1 MSTTTVDTDEERF
14 EETFP
19 SKNVLAYVPGVLL
32 LIGIGLLGKYGQ
44 IGWNAVAKHQ
54 GWTVPDI
61 EYVLWAILIGL
72 LITNTVGVH
81 RVFRPGVQTYE
92 FWLKIG
98 IVALGSRFVLGDVA
112 KLGGYSLLQILV
124 DMAVAGTI
132 VILAARFFGLSGKL
146 GSLLAIGTS
155 ICGVSAIIASKGAI
169 RARNSDVSYAI
180 AAILALGAVALFTL
194 PALGHLIGLTDD
206 EFGLWAGL
214 AVDNTAETTATGYL
228 FSEEAGKIAVLVKS
242 VRNALIGFVVLGF
255 ALYWAAR
262 GEADQG
268 EGLLRLGQ
276 VPQVRPRL
284 SRRLGDRHGG
294 LAHQGSEHQPGQRVQ
309 VGVPAHV
316 RGRRPQHQLPR
327 TGANRLAAAAGRR
340 HRPRRRGGRLTGSG
354 AADLAGARLGPARLT
369 RRQSAGGSPLM
380 RREQQIVVSGTVHR
394 RLAGRPREVLSDL
407 DGDQAQFDVVAL
419 RLPTQELECGVGGD
433 AVDDHE
439 HSLGLF
445 DDRAVLGDL
454 RDRRGDLVLRL
465 LRRREVDVEAVGP
478 RHATGVLDERVGH
491 YQHLVSGAVGV
502 DDAVVGTGRPQ
513 VSTGVRQRGRN
524 LVMVVGMLVRE
535 HQFGGRGDGAGRIA
549 VYGLDL

>member
-262 GEADQG
+262 GEADQIAPG
-268 EGLLRLGQ
+268 IKAKASFVWAKFPKFVLGFLAVSAIATAGWLTKGQSTNLANVSKWAFLLTFAGVGLNTNFRE
-276 VPQVRPRL
+276 
-284 SRRLGDRHGG
+284 
-294 LAHQGSEHQPGQRVQ
+294 LA
-309 VGVPAHV
+309 
-316 RGRRPQHQLPR
+316 R
-327 TGANRLAAAAGRR
+327 TGW
-340 HRPRRRGGRLTGSG
+340 RPLLVAVIGL
-354 AADLAGARLGPARLT
+354 
-369 RRQSAGGSPLM
+369 
-380 RREQQIVVSGTVHR
+380 V
-394 RLAGRPREVLSDL
+394 
-407 DGDQAQFDVVAL
+407 VVA
-419 RLPTQELECGVGGD
+419 
-433 AVDDHE
+433 AV
-439 HSLGLF
+439 SLGLVLLTS
-445 DDRAVLGDL
+445 RVLGWGL
-454 RDRRGDLVLRL
+454 RV
-465 LRRREVDVEAVGP
+465 
-478 RHATGVLDERVGH
+478 
-491 YQHLVSGAVGV
+491 
-502 DDAVVGTGRPQ
+502 
-513 VSTGVRQRGRN
+513 
-524 LVMVVGMLVRE
+524 
-535 HQFGGRGDGAGRIA
+535 
-549 VYGLDL
+549 